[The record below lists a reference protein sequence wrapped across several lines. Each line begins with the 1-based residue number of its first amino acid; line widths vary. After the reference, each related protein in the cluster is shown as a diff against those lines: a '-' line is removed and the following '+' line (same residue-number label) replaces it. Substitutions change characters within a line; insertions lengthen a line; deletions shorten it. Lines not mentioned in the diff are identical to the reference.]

1 MRFTFDVV
9 GDKLVEREILRVG
22 LHAKDAR
29 PAFESIADYM
39 MAETRQQFSSEGRHA
54 SGGWKPLK
62 AATLRAKARRGL
74 DPRILHARGALERS
88 LTSRGDPAQIL
99 QIRPQ
104 ELVFG
109 SRLAYAAAHQRPK
122 PTSRLPQ
129 RRPLQFTEQAKRHI
143 VKVLQRWLVTGEAV

>member
-1 MRFTFDVV
+1 VRFTFEIA

-29 PAFESIADYM
+29 PAFEAIADYM
-39 MAETRQQFSSEGRHA
+39 MAETREQFASEGRHA

-62 AATLRAKARRGL
+62 AATLRAKARKGL
-74 DPRILHARGALERS
+74 DPRILHASGALDRS
-88 LTSRGDPAQIL
+88 LTSRGDPAQLL

-109 SRLAYAAAHQRPK
+109 SRLVYAAAHQRPK
-122 PTSRLPQ
+122 PGSRLPQ
-129 RRPLQFTEQAKRHI
+129 RRPLQFTEQAKRQI
-143 VKVLQRWLVTGEAV
+143 LKILQRWLVAGEVA